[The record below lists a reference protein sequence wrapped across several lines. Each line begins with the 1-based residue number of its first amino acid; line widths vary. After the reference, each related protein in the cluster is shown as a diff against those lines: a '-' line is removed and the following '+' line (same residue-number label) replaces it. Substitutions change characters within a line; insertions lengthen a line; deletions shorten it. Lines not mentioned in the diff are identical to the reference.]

1 MQDQVRDRRALQSVA
16 TQFFVNGAVF
26 ASFVPRLPE
35 IRDQVGIRVGTLGL
49 IMTLAGALGMVGSLV
64 VGPLLA
70 RHGTRRLIIGGAI
83 GLVGCLP
90 IVGFA
95 TDPLIL
101 LIGLSAL
108 SALDVLVDISMNMQ
122 GSWLSARRH
131 RPVMSRLHGLWS
143 LGTLAGGLAAAQ
155 LAAAGIS
162 LRVHLVG
169 ASAVLLIAVVFVG
182 RGLLVADEPS
192 IEPEPSND
200 PRLDAARRRTARTGL
215 LAFALAGATGVAME
229 MTSSDWAAFRLTD
242 DFAAGAGLAGLAYV
256 CNVTGMTF
264 SRLVGDS
271 LQSRLGRDRHL
282 SLALATTAI
291 GLAMASLSPHEVPTF
306 AGYLLAGLGIAPFM
320 PRLYDDAVRFPGR
333 AGRGLAA
340 LTAGIRVAALGTPVI
355 VGSLAATSLGVGQ
368 ATAIVTLPSIAAF
381 GALSLHR
388 MRSAR
393 IAGAT
398 SS

>member
-1 MQDQVRDRRALQSVA
+1 MA

-35 IRDQVGIRVGTLGL
+35 IRDQVDVRVGTLGL
-49 IMTLAGALGMVGSLV
+49 IMTLAGALGMVGSVV

-83 GLVGCLP
+83 GLVACLP
-90 IVGFA
+90 IIGFA
-95 TDPLIL
+95 THPLVL
-101 LIGLSAL
+101 LLGLAGL

-122 GSWLSARRH
+122 GSWLSERRR

-155 LAAAGIS
+155 LAAAGVS

-169 ASAVLLIAVVFVG
+169 ASIVLLAAVVFVG
-182 RGLLVADEPS
+182 RGLLVDDEPS
-192 IEPEPSND
+192 NEPEPSTD
-200 PRLDAARRRTARTGL
+200 PTLDAARRRTARLGL
-215 LAFALAGATGVAME
+215 IAFALAGATGVAME

-264 SRLVGDS
+264 SRLIGDS
-271 LQSRLGRDRHL
+271 LQSWLGRDRHL
-282 SLALATTAI
+282 VLALVTTAVGLALAS
-291 GLAMASLSPHEVPTF
+291 LAPHEVPTF

-333 AGRGLAA
+333 AGQGLAG

-355 VGSLAATSLGVGQ
+355 VGSLAASSLDVGQ

-381 GALSLHR
+381 SALSVQR
-388 MRSAR
+388 MRSVR
-393 IAGAT
+393 MAGAA
-398 SS
+398 